1 MSRYST
7 RTRRRAGTE
16 TRRRRKAETRR
27 KEKSRHVSQFFPRRI
42 AAFLRLRVL
51 FLTLGL
57 LFSVAC
63 RQDMQDQPRYET
75 YESSGFFK
83 DGLSSRPLVEGT
95 VPRGYL
101 RSDKQLFTGQN
112 DKAQS
117 NTNASV
123 QRGEQAGAN
132 ANVQGSSNSSSSSA
146 NVQGGNNA
154 GTPAGSTSQAG
165 AQAAAGDDSDVEDFP
180 FPVTAE
186 VMQRGQERYQI
197 FCAMCHGA
205 TGDGDGMIV
214 RRGFRQPPSY
224 HQDSLRQARV
234 GHFFRVITEG
244 YGAMPSYRAQVPVQ
258 DRWAIIAYVR
268 ALQLSKMN
276 QTKPNQDATNAAPA
290 QGANTES
297 GGHR

>member
-1 MSRYST
+1 
-7 RTRRRAGTE
+7 
-16 TRRRRKAETRR
+16 
-27 KEKSRHVSQFFPRRI
+27 
-42 AAFLRLRVL
+42 
-51 FLTLGL
+51 
-57 LFSVAC
+57 
-63 RQDMQDQPRYET
+63 MQDQPRYEA

-83 DGLSSRPLVEGT
+83 DGLSSRPIVEGT

-101 RSDKQLFTGQN
+101 RSDKQLFTGQT
-112 DKAQS
+112 DKAQSS

-132 ANVQGSSNSSSSSA
+132 ANAQGSSNSSNGSSA
-146 NVQGGNNA
+146 NMQGGNTSTQA
-154 GTPAGSTSQAG
+154 GGSTSQTGSTSQASAG
-165 AQAAAGDDSDVEDFP
+165 AQAAAGDAGDVEDFP

-186 VMQRGQERYQI
+186 VIERGQERYQI

-244 YGAMPSYRAQVPVQ
+244 FGAMPSYRAQVPVQ

-268 ALQLSKMN
+268 ALQLSRMS
-276 QTKPNQDATNAAPA
+276 QTAPTAAAPA
-290 QGANTES
+290 ANTET

>member
-1 MSRYST
+1 MSKCESKAKGKRQKVKVEKCST
-7 RTRRRAGTE
+7 KRISFFLFTFAFCLTFAG
-16 TRRRRKAETRR
+16 
-27 KEKSRHVSQFFPRRI
+27 
-42 AAFLRLRVL
+42 
-51 FLTLGL
+51 
-57 LFSVAC
+57 C
-63 RQDMQDQPRYET
+63 RQDMQDQPRYEA

-112 DKAQS
+112 DKAQG
-117 NTNASV
+117 NTNSSV

-132 ANVQGSSNSSSSSA
+132 ANAQSSKA
-146 NVQGGNNA
+146 NMQGGNTGTQA
-154 GTPAGSTSQAG
+154 GGSTSQTSSTSQAGAGG
-165 AQAAAGDDSDVEDFP
+165 AQAAAGDASDVEDFP

-244 YGAMPSYRAQVPVQ
+244 FGAMPSYRSQVPVQ
-258 DRWAIIAYVR
+258 DRWAIIAYIR

-276 QTKPNQDATNAAPA
+276 QSKPNQDTTNVAPA
-290 QGANTES
+290 PGANTET

>member
-1 MSRYST
+1 MS
-7 RTRRRAGTE
+7 
-16 TRRRRKAETRR
+16 
-27 KEKSRHVSQFFPRRI
+27 KSERQGSGVRGQGSVRGGGSR
-42 AAFLRLRVL
+42 RVL
-51 FLTLGL
+51 YCLLLTAYCL
-57 LFSVAC
+57 LFAVAC
-63 RQDMQDQPRYET
+63 RQDMQDQPRYEA

-117 NTNASV
+117 SNTNASAE
-123 QRGEQAGAN
+123 RGAQAGAAAN
-132 ANVQGSSNSSSSSA
+132 AQGSSSSSNSSSASM
-146 NVQGGNNA
+146 QGGSNT
-154 GTPAGSTSQAG
+154 GTPTGSTSQTGAGG
-165 AQAAAGDDSDVEDFP
+165 AQAAAGDANDTEDFP

-276 QTKPNQDATNAAPA
+276 QQQTAPTAAPA
-290 QGANTES
+290 ANTET

>member
-1 MSRYST
+1 MSKLERQ
-7 RTRRRAGTE
+7 
-16 TRRRRKAETRR
+16 KAEGGRQ
-27 KEKSRHVSQFFPRRI
+27 K
-42 AAFLRLRVL
+42 AARVGGRAL
-51 FLTLGL
+51 SYCL
-57 LFSVAC
+57 LLSAFCLLLSGC
-63 RQDMQDQPRYET
+63 RQDMQDQPRYEA
-75 YESSGFFK
+75 YESSAFFK

-132 ANVQGSSNSSSSSA
+132 ANAQGSSSSSNSSNA
-146 NVQGGNNA
+146 NMQGGNNTGA
-154 GTPAGSTSQAG
+154 PAGSTSQTGAG
-165 AQAAAGDDSDVEDFP
+165 GSQAAAGDANDVEEFP
-180 FPVTAE
+180 FPVTAQ

-234 GHFFRVITEG
+234 GHFFKVITEG
-244 YGAMPSYRAQVPVQ
+244 YGAMPSYRSQVPVQ
-258 DRWAIIAYVR
+258 DRWAIIAYIR

-276 QTKPNQDATNAAPA
+276 QSAPA
-290 QGANTES
+290 ATAPAANTET

>member
-1 MSRYST
+1 
-7 RTRRRAGTE
+7 
-16 TRRRRKAETRR
+16 
-27 KEKSRHVSQFFPRRI
+27 
-42 AAFLRLRVL
+42 
-51 FLTLGL
+51 
-57 LFSVAC
+57 
-63 RQDMQDQPRYET
+63 MQDQPRYEA

-101 RSDKQLFTGQN
+101 RADKQLFTGQN
-112 DKAQS
+112 DKAQTS
-117 NTNASV
+117 ASATV
-123 QRGEQAGAN
+123 QRGGQAN
-132 ANVQGSSNSSSSSA
+132 ANAQGSSSVGSSNNA
-146 NVQGGNNA
+146 NMQGGNMTSAQA
-154 GTPAGSTSQAG
+154 GQTSQAG
-165 AQAAAGDDSDVEDFP
+165 ASAQAAAGDANDVEDFP
-180 FPVTAE
+180 FPVTRE
-186 VMQRGQERYQI
+186 VMERGQERYQI
-197 FCAMCHGA
+197 FCAMCHGL

-224 HQDSLRQARV
+224 HEDRLRQARV

-276 QTKPNQDATNAAPA
+276 QQQAAQTSSAPATNAE
-290 QGANTES
+290 T

>member
-1 MSRYST
+1 
-7 RTRRRAGTE
+7 
-16 TRRRRKAETRR
+16 
-27 KEKSRHVSQFFPRRI
+27 
-42 AAFLRLRVL
+42 
-51 FLTLGL
+51 
-57 LFSVAC
+57 
-63 RQDMQDQPRYET
+63 MQDQPRYEA
-75 YESSGFFK
+75 YESSAFFK

-112 DKAQS
+112 DKAQG
-117 NTNASV
+117 NANV
-123 QRGEQAGAN
+123 PAQRGAQAGAN
-132 ANVQGSSNSSSSSA
+132 ANAQGSSSSDSSNA
-146 NVQGGNNA
+146 NMQGNNA
-154 GTPAGSTSQAG
+154 SMQTGSTSQAG
-165 AQAAAGDDSDVEDFP
+165 GAGAKAVAGDANDTEDFP

-224 HQDSLRQARV
+224 HEDRLRQARV

-276 QTKPNQDATNAAPA
+276 QTATTTAPA
-290 QGANTES
+290 ANTET

>member
-7 RTRRRAGTE
+7 RTRRHGDAGTRGGKAISASHLFSF
-16 TRRRRKAETRR
+16 RR
-27 KEKSRHVSQFFPRRI
+27 VSASP
-42 AAFLRLRVL
+42 RLRVFL
-51 FLTLGL
+51 LTLGL

-63 RQDMQDQPRYET
+63 RQDMQDQPRYEA
-75 YESSGFFK
+75 YESSAFFK

-101 RSDKQLFTGQN
+101 RADKQLFTGQN
-112 DKAQS
+112 DKTQNSS

-123 QRGEQAGAN
+123 QRGEQAVGAN
-132 ANVQGSSNSSSSSA
+132 SNAQGSISSSSNSGSA
-146 NVQGGNNA
+146 NMRGGNNA
-154 GTPAGSTSQAG
+154 GTQTSSTSQTG
-165 AQAAAGDDSDVEDFP
+165 AQAAAGDDNDTEDFP
-180 FPVTAE
+180 FPVTAQ
-186 VMQRGQERYQI
+186 VMERGQERYQI

-205 TGDGDGMIV
+205 TGDGDGMVV

-244 YGAMPSYRAQVPVQ
+244 YGAMPSYRSQVPVQ
-258 DRWAIIAYVR
+258 DRWAIIAYIR
-268 ALQLSKMN
+268 ALQLSRMN
-276 QTKPNQDATNAAPA
+276 LSAPA
-290 QGANTES
+290 ATSTANTET

>member
-1 MSRYST
+1 MSKCERQGSGI
-7 RTRRRAGTE
+7 RSQGPVRGSWRA
-16 TRRRRKAETRR
+16 
-27 KEKSRHVSQFFPRRI
+27 VLYCLLL
-42 AAFLRLRVL
+42 AAFC
-51 FLTLGL
+51 L
-57 LFSVAC
+57 LFSGC
-63 RQDMQDQPRYET
+63 RQDMQDQPRYEA

-112 DKAQS
+112 DKAQ
-117 NTNASV
+117 
-123 QRGEQAGAN
+123 
-132 ANVQGSSNSSSSSA
+132 GSSSSNNSSSA
-146 NVQGGNNA
+146 NMQGGNNA
-154 GTPAGSTSQAG
+154 GMQTGSTPQTNAVG
-165 AQAAAGDDSDVEDFP
+165 TQAAAGDANDVEDFP
-180 FPVTAE
+180 FPVTAQ

-224 HQDSLRQARV
+224 HQDSLREARV

-244 YGAMPSYRAQVPVQ
+244 YGAMPSYRSQVPVQ

-276 QTKPNQDATNAAPA
+276 QTEPAAAAPT
-290 QGANTES
+290 ANTET

>member
-1 MSRYST
+1 
-7 RTRRRAGTE
+7 
-16 TRRRRKAETRR
+16 
-27 KEKSRHVSQFFPRRI
+27 
-42 AAFLRLRVL
+42 
-51 FLTLGL
+51 
-57 LFSVAC
+57 
-63 RQDMQDQPRYET
+63 MQDQPRYEA

-117 NTNASV
+117 NTNASA
-123 QRGEQAGAN
+123 QRGEQAGVNAN
-132 ANVQGSSNSSSSSA
+132 AQGNSSGNSSSRAA
-146 NVQGGNNA
+146 NMLSGIMD
-154 GTPAGSTSQAG
+154 TPTGSTSQTGAVG
-165 AQAAAGDDSDVEDFP
+165 AQAAAGDANDVEEFP

-244 YGAMPSYRAQVPVQ
+244 YGAMPSYRSQIPVQ

-276 QTKPNQDATNAAPA
+276 QTKPNQDAINAATAP
-290 QGANTES
+290 GANTET

>member
-1 MSRYST
+1 MSKCERQGSGVGG
-7 RTRRRAGTE
+7 RGPVRCGSRR
-16 TRRRRKAETRR
+16 
-27 KEKSRHVSQFFPRRI
+27 VFYCLLL
-42 AAFLRLRVL
+42 AACC
-51 FLTLGL
+51 L
-57 LFSVAC
+57 LFSGC
-63 RQDMQDQPRYET
+63 RQDMQDQPRYEA

-101 RSDKQLFTGQN
+101 RSDKQLFTGQT
-112 DKAQS
+112 DKAQSS

-132 ANVQGSSNSSSSSA
+132 ANAQGSSSSSA
-146 NVQGGNNA
+146 NMQPGNTSTQA
-154 GTPAGSTSQAG
+154 GGSTSQTGSTSQASAG
-165 AQAAAGDDSDVEDFP
+165 AQAAAGDAGDVEDFP

-186 VMQRGQERYQI
+186 VIERGQERYQI

-244 YGAMPSYRAQVPVQ
+244 FGAMPSYRAQVPVQ

-268 ALQLSKMN
+268 ALQLSRMN
-276 QTKPNQDATNAAPA
+276 QSAPTAATAAPA
-290 QGANTES
+290 ANTET